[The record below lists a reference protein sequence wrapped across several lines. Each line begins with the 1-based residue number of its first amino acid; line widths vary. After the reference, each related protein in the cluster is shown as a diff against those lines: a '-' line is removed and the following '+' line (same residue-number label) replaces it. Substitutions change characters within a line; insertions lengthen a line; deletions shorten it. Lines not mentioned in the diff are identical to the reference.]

1 MINAHF
7 HTYNIIMSK
16 IKTIIGSVLAAGVIA
31 AGGVYAGSNGE
42 SNEDAVTTE
51 LVKKKKNKHRHK
63 NKNHN
68 DNYGYKQRAVNDNA
82 RRYANEPSTTRYDE
96 TILLPAIRGNQGG
109 VILRRKAY
117 TALYDK
123 NMRIP
128 RWVAWHLTRQ
138 HTYGRNSRKN
148 AQFAEDESV
157 GRPRATDFDYMSSGY
172 DRGHMCPAGDRKWD
186 AQALQETFLFSNCC
200 PQLHGL
206 NSGDW
211 NDLEIQCREW
221 AQKYGSL
228 YIVCGPVL
236 RGVNHKTIG
245 KNRVVVPEAFFKVI
259 LCMDGT
265 PKALGFIYEHVS
277 GHKNMG
283 SRVCS
288 VDQVERITGF
298 DFFAALP
305 DNVENRVEATANF
318 SEWR

>member
-1 MINAHF
+1 
-7 HTYNIIMSK
+7 MSK

-31 AGGVYAGSNGE
+31 AGGVYAGSSAD
-42 SNEDAVTTE
+42 SNEDAVTME
-51 LVKKKKNKHRHK
+51 LAKKKKHK
-63 NKNHN
+63 NKHKNN
-68 DNYGYKQRAVNDNA
+68 NYNYNGYKQRAVTDEA
-82 RRYANEPSTTRYDE
+82 RRYGNETSSTSYDASV
-96 TILLPAIRGNQGG
+96 LLPAIRGNQDGT
-109 VILRRKAY
+109 VLRRKAY

-138 HTYGRNSRKN
+138 HTYGRHSRKN

-157 GRPRATDFDYMSSGY
+157 AKPRANDYDYMSSGY
-172 DRGHMCPAGDRKWD
+172 DRGHMCPAGDSKWD
-186 AQALQETFLFSNCC
+186 GQALRETFLFTNCC

-228 YIVCGPVL
+228 HIVCGPVL
-236 RGVNHKTIG
+236 RGNSHKTIG
-245 KNRVVVPEAFFKVI
+245 RNRVVVPEAFFKVI
-259 LCMDGT
+259 LCTEGT

-277 GHKNMG
+277 GHRNMS